1 MTSTLETT
9 PTPQIIQIKRTRGD
23 RIFRGLLIVGG
34 LVAFLV
40 LAGIFGYLAKSSA
53 PVLQAFGFHFFTDS
67 TWYSGDGLLPSEG
80 SVDPPTFGL
89 LPMLWGSVLIA
100 IISVGIALPLG
111 VGIALSIVYLLPR
124 RTVFGFTLFVDLVAA
139 IPSIVFGLWGFF
151 VLMPHGTLWAKWLN
165 ENFPQV
171 PFFKV
176 EFLAFEQSPFMA
188 GIVLAIMITPIV
200 AVVSRQIFSLVPPE
214 LINGAQALG
223 GSRWTIIRNVV
234 LPFSKS
240 GIIGGAML
248 GLGRALGETIAVFF
262 VLQLYFDGVNWYRI
276 LESSGG
282 SVASLIIS
290 KFGEATNIEISALF
304 AAGLA
309 LFVVTLLANAGAV
322 ALVNSSKG
330 KK

>member
-89 LPMLWGSVLIA
+89 LPMLWGSVLIS